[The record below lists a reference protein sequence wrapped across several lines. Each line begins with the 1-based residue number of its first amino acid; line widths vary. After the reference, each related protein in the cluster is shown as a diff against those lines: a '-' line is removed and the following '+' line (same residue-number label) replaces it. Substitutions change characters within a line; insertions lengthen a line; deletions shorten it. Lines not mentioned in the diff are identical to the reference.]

1 MNQTAVPV
9 LMYHA
14 LDDRRSVVAV
24 SEATFEWQMQ
34 WLHEHGIRGISA
46 GTILQHLLNRE
57 PLPERCVGITFDD
70 GFESVYSRAFPILRR
85 YGFSATVFL
94 VTDYCGGQNDWPAQ
108 PASIQRMSL
117 LTWTQVKEIAAHTLG
132 HPRLDQLAPDNLAH
146 ELIQSKAQIEEQV
159 GHSIEMFAYP
169 YGRYDE
175 RVRAMVGKTYAGAW
189 TAQPGMVTSSSD
201 HLALAR
207 IDFGYLAPG
216 WVFQQL
222 THPLFRHYV
231 GLRRVLRTAASRILR
246 RPWQ

>member
-1 MNQTAVPV
+1 
-9 LMYHA
+9 MYHA
-14 LDDRRSVVAV
+14 LADQRSVVAV
-24 SEATFEWQMQ
+24 PQALFAWQMR
-34 WLHEHGIRGISA
+34 WLHEHSIRCVSV
-46 GTILQHLLNRE
+46 GTIVQSLLDHE

-70 GFESVYSRAFPILRR
+70 GFESVYSQAFPILKR

-108 PASIQRMSL
+108 PVSIHRMPL
-117 LTWTQVKEIAAHTLG
+117 LTWTQVREMDKYGIEFGAHTSS
-132 HPRLDQLAPDNLAH
+132 HPRLDRIAAENLAH
-146 ELIQSKAQIEEQV
+146 ELIQPKAQIEEQV

-175 RVRAMVGKTYAGAW
+175 RVKAMVGKTYAGAW

-201 HLALAR
+201 PLELAR

-231 GLRRVLRTAASRILR
+231 GLRRALRVAASRMLR